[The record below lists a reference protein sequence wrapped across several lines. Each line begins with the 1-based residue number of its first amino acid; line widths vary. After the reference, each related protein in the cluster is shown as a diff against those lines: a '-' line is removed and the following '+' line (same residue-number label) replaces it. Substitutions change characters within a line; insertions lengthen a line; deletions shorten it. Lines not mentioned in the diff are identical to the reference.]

1 MNKIRARELR
11 KNMTE
16 AERLLWRQLRL
27 RQFGGHKFCRQ
38 QPIGRY
44 IADFVCLEKKLIVE
58 VDGGHHS
65 EQVAYDQERDAWLE
79 KQGFLILRFWDNEVL
94 KQIESVK
101 EVIMK
106 ALEECSNTPHLNP
119 PPQETVSQSQVNGGE
134 AAGFQRF
141 RMRVF

>member
-1 MNKIRARELR
+1 MGGMNKIRARELR

-27 RQFGGHKFCRQ
+27 RQFGGHKFRRQ

-44 IADFVCLEKKLIVE
+44 IADFVCLEEKLIVE

-79 KQGFLILRFWDNEVL
+79 KQGFIILRFWDNEVL

-106 ALEECSNTPHLNP
+106 ALEERSNTPHLNP
-119 PPQETVSQSQVNGGE
+119 PPQGGE
-134 AAGFQRF
+134 E
-141 RMRVF
+141 VSDE